1 VLGNGFKLTD
11 PVRGANFDLN
21 DDGTSERLS
30 WTAESSDDAFLALD
44 RNGNGVVDN
53 GSELFGNYSSQP
65 RPPDGRLRNG
75 FLALAEFDNAANGGN
90 QDGSLTSSDTVFLS
104 LRLWQDKN
112 HNGISEAGEL
122 RTLSEVG
129 LTELDL
135 NYETSRRTDQFGNR
149 FRYRTKVKDGR
160 NTRVGRWAWDVF
172 LNVAQ

>member
-1 VLGNGFKLTD
+1 MVSSLPIPCAAPILISTMMEL
-11 PVRGANFDLN
+11 ANVCPGLLKAQMMHF
-21 DDGTSERLS
+21 SRSIEM
-30 WTAESSDDAFLALD
+30 
-44 RNGNGVVDN
+44 VDN
-53 GSELFGNYSSQP
+53 GSELFGNYSPQP

-75 FLALAEFDNAANGGN
+75 FLALAEFDNAANGGD